1 MSTTQ
6 YDPSQWRDFVLHN
19 RVTQNLLF
27 AMPRE
32 SLVSKEKKI
41 FTIGSCFAQ
50 ELRLIMKRKG
60 YSIYPDYSSV
70 SFDKNTQI
78 FDKVPDVRDFIAHYD
93 TFSILQEFE
102 ISFGLWKE
110 RESGF
115 WEVTGRYANELLRE
129 NLVFQDPYRK
139 MCYATSKDLLAR
151 MSDNI
156 TSRIRDGIEQ
166 ADLYIITL
174 GLTEVWKHKAT
185 GKYLCRPPDT
195 GYGGGDGCADLH
207 LSTFTE
213 NHANLT
219 QIIELIKVHYPQKR
233 IVISVSPVSLDRTW
247 RQDVDVYTA
256 NLESKSILRA
266 VAGQVCREHSN
277 VFYFPSYEMAVLL
290 AADAFKE
297 NGRHVKPEFAEL
309 VVAHFLSIFS

>member
-1 MSTTQ
+1 MDTTQ
-6 YDPSQWRDFVLHN
+6 YDPFQWRDFLLHK
-19 RVTQNLLF
+19 RF
-27 AMPRE
+27 FMPRE
-32 SLVSKEKKI
+32 TLVSQEKKI

-50 ELRLIMKRKG
+50 ELRLVIKKKG
-60 YSIYPDYSSV
+60 YSVYPDYSSV
-70 SFDKNTQI
+70 SFDKKTQI

-102 ISFGLWKE
+102 TSFGIWKE

-115 WEVTGRYANELLRE
+115 WGVTDRYANELLQE

-156 TSRIRDGIEQ
+156 TQRIRDGIEQ

-174 GLTEVWKHKAT
+174 GLTEVWKHKVT
-185 GKYLCRPPDT
+185 SKYLCRPPDT
-195 GYGGGDGCADLH
+195 GYGGGAGCADLH

-213 NHANLT
+213 NHVNLT
-219 QIIELIKVHYPQKR
+219 RIIELIKAHHPQKK
-233 IVISVSPVSLDRTW
+233 IVISVSPVSLERTW
-247 RQDVDVYTA
+247 RRDVDVYTA
-256 NLESKSILRA
+256 NLESKSILRS
-266 VAGQVCREHSN
+266 VAGQVCREHRN
-277 VFYFPSYEMAVLL
+277 VFYFPSYEMAVVLGS
-290 AADAFKE
+290 DTFQE
-297 NGRHVKPEFAEL
+297 DGRHVKPEFAEL

>member
-139 MCYATSKDLLAR
+139 MCYAISKDLLAR

-156 TSRIRDGIEQ
+156 TWRIRDGIEQ

-174 GLTEVWKHKAT
+174 GLTEVWKHKVT
-185 GKYLCRPPDT
+185 SKYLCRPPDT
-195 GYGGGDGCADLH
+195 GYGGAVVV
-207 LSTFTE
+207 
-213 NHANLT
+213 LT
-219 QIIELIKVHYPQKR
+219 Y
-233 IVISVSPVSLDRTW
+233 S
-247 RQDVDVYTA
+247 
-256 NLESKSILRA
+256 
-266 VAGQVCREHSN
+266 
-277 VFYFPSYEMAVLL
+277 
-290 AADAFKE
+290 
-297 NGRHVKPEFAEL
+297 
-309 VVAHFLSIFS
+309 

>member
-1 MSTTQ
+1 MA
-6 YDPSQWRDFVLHN
+6 RFF
-19 RVTQNLLF
+19 VTQTF
-27 AMPRE
+27 PYA
-32 SLVSKEKKI
+32 
-41 FTIGSCFAQ
+41 TGSCFAQ
-50 ELRLIMKRKG
+50 ELRLVLKAKG
-60 YSIYPDYSSV
+60 YSVYLDYSSV

-102 ISFGLWKE
+102 ISFGIWKE